1 MFFVLSMKR
10 QFEIFHMAK
19 MLKLSESRKN
29 KMSLGIQVADKRND
43 FYGINDQ
50 IFATRNDNCDIYNT
64 NATCKR
70 YI

>member
-1 MFFVLSMKR
+1 
-10 QFEIFHMAK
+10 

-29 KMSLGIQVADKRND
+29 KMSLGIQVGDKRND
-43 FYGINDQ
+43 FNGINDQ
-50 IFATRNDNCDIYNT
+50 IFATRKDNCDIYNT